1 MNAEQQKGTIM
12 ESDEL
17 EREGKLYHAA
27 LDLKAS
33 EQLQTIL
40 ELHDKWLKGIEGG
53 ERANLW
59 EANLSGASLSEAN
72 LSEASLWGANLW
84 EANLSGASLSGAN
97 LWGAN
102 LSGASLSEANL
113 SEASLWG
120 ANLRG
125 ANLWGAN
132 LREANLREANLSGA
146 NLSGASLS
154 GANLWGANLSGASL
168 SEKYGETKGK
178 RPQLQ
183 FIGIGSSNS
192 ILTMI
197 NCEHAVY
204 VNRGCFVGTL
214 EEFNQAVKEKH
225 GDNEYAQEY
234 QAAIAMIELHN
245 KLWNEGGKI
254 V

>member
-1 MNAEQQKGTIM
+1 M

-59 EANLSGASLSEAN
+59 
-72 LSEASLWGANLW
+72 
-84 EANLSGASLSGAN
+84 
-97 LWGAN
+97 GAN

-125 ANLWGAN
+125 ANLWG
-132 LREANLREANLSGA
+132 ANLREANLSGA

>member
-1 MNAEQQKGTIM
+1 M

-59 EANLSGASLSEAN
+59 GANLSGASLSEAN
-72 LSEASLWGANLW
+72 LSEASLSEANLSEASLWGANLRGANLW
-84 EANLSGASLSGAN
+84 GANLREANLS
-97 LWGAN
+97 GAN

-225 GDNEYAQEY
+225 GDNEHVQEY

>member
-1 MNAEQQKGTIM
+1 M

>member
-1 MNAEQQKGTIM
+1 M

-53 ERANLW
+53 ER
-59 EANLSGASLSEAN
+59 
-72 LSEASLWGANLW
+72 
-84 EANLSGASLSGAN
+84 AN

-168 SEKYGETKGK
+168 SEANLWEANLSGASLSEKYGETKGK

-225 GDNEYAQEY
+225 GDNEHVQEY